1 MRAPTP
7 YEEYLWRLRDYYRI
21 KGLDKPA
28 WIDTASEYYEIL
40 FDAGRD
46 LYRQCS
52 DTNIR
57 KSTMEWLS
65 RLEQSHLSD
74 ELPIELREGAKDC
87 VTVLSEMYHTLTE
100 EADKYF
106 INQWTL
112 NRQGRKKMREYLG
125 ILPSV
130 SDIMPPKTSFTNVPL
145 HLVFSNRFNWVHA
158 EYELIVTL
166 GGSRICIK
174 NGDSDSRNAEYI
186 NFTVSFLDKI
196 IPLMQW
202 ENLIPFLKRKNYDD
216 IIDDSIYQDFSVIQV
231 ETNWYNYELNLH
243 AVPEDNPFMKILR
256 LVWDEYKTVFREK
269 NMVLPWFKVLG
280 WA

>member
-7 YEEYLWRLRDYYRI
+7 YEEYLRRLRDYYRI

-112 NRQGRKKMREYLG
+112 SRQGRKKMREYLG

-145 HLVFSNRFNWVHA
+145 HLVFRNRFNWVHA

-216 IIDDSIYQDFSVIQV
+216 ILDDSIYQDFSVIQV
-231 ETNWYNYELNLH
+231 ETNRYNYELNLH
-243 AVPEDNPFMKILR
+243 TVPEDNPLYENLKIC
-256 LVWDEYKTVFREK
+256 
-269 NMVLPWFKVLG
+269 MG
-280 WA
+280 